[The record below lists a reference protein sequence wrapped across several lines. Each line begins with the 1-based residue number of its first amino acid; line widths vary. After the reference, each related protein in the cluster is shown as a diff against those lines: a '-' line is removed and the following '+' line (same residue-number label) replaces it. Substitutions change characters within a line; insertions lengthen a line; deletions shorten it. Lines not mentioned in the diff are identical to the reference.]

1 MRLIIPAIPA
11 HTLMQFETG
20 IDIASFISVIVELL
34 HISSVVR
41 MDADIHICSKN
52 MQYFYFE

>member
-1 MRLIIPAIPA
+1 MRLILPAIPP

-20 IDIASFISVIVELL
+20 IDIASFISIIIKFL
-34 HISSVVR
+34 HISGVAR